1 MGGTTGRARKP
12 NCECRGHPE
21 PPGAGSRRA
30 QPFLTPPSKIV
41 RLASSPAFCFQEG
54 LVSFLLH
61 ACPRQRWQRA
71 GAHEVGAPRASTRA
85 GLRGLCG
92 MGTLHFFTLQRAL
105 IRAGCCLG
113 TGIFCFAPHM
123 GEQRGAGREGIPMK
137 GSVHFA
143 LIRSAARCHR
153 GLAGQGGSGTR
164 PPRAGLLLMA
174 PLCSPSACS
183 RGRAAARATCST
195 KTTSPSLHPTTACP
209 RKPSRRRTSTP
220 SSRGRT
226 AWPCPPSPR

>member
-12 NCECRGHPE
+12 NCECRGRPE
-21 PPGAGSRRA
+21 PPGGGSRRA
-30 QPFLTPPSKIV
+30 QPFLMPSSKSV
-41 RLASSPAFCFQEG
+41 RSASSPAFAFQEG

-71 GAHEVGAPRASTRA
+71 GAHEVGAPRASTGA

-92 MGTLHFFTLQRAL
+92 TGTLRFSQPSSEQGAASEQGYSAL
-105 IRAGCCLG
+105 PRTGG
-113 TGIFCFAPHM
+113 T
-123 GEQRGAGREGIPMK
+123 GEQRGAGREGIPVK
-137 GSVHFA
+137 GSVHSA
-143 LIRSAARCHR
+143 LIRGAARCHR
-153 GLAGQGGSGTR
+153 GLAGQGGSVTR
-164 PPRAGLLLMA
+164 PPRAVLLLMA
-174 PLCSPSACS
+174 PLCPPSACS

-195 KTTSPSLHPTTACP
+195 KTTSPSRRPTTACP